1 MMENVASMPK
11 EAKEEITAQLFGI
24 EPVMINAA
32 LVSAQSRKRLYWVG
46 KRNFDGTYSRVE
58 VRQPEDRGIVLKD
71 VLEEIPFDATNAK
84 GEPVWKPVPEKFLAV
99 IAEKIAK
106 FSTDRKAFSL
116 TATYDK
122 ACIQN
127 HLKHDRTVLVTIP
140 HGHFD
145 GRVDDE
151 KTLALTKSGWED
163 NNKLVAQFR
172 RTDLR
177 IHAEQDKVCNPQ
189 VDGKRAD
196 NDLSIPTET
205 RIGINEDPGKSN
217 TLTTFD
223 KDNIAVG
230 TDAVRYYWRKLTV
243 RECARLQG
251 FPDSY
256 EFPVSDSRAYKG
268 IGNSWQRDVIDHVF
282 GSFDFSEEP
291 YDEF

>member
-1 MMENVASMPK
+1 MV
-11 EAKEEITAQLFGI
+11 
-24 EPVMINAA
+24 
-32 LVSAQSRKRLYWVG
+32 
-46 KRNFDGTYSRVE
+46 
-58 VRQPEDRGIVLKD
+58 
-71 VLEEIPFDATNAK
+71 
-84 GEPVWKPVPEKFLAV
+84 
-99 IAEKIAK
+99 
-106 FSTDRKAFSL
+106 
-116 TATYDK
+116 
-122 ACIQN
+122 
-127 HLKHDRTVLVTIP
+127 VTIP

-151 KTLALTKSGWED
+151 KTLALTKSEWED
-163 NNKLVAQFR
+163 NNKLVAQLVTTEKAR
-172 RTDLR
+172 SVTATYANAVPEDDYPRCNRTVVFQKMQPYCL
-177 IHAEQDKVCNPQ
+177 NPQ
-189 VDGKRAD
+189 VDGKQPSLADRIYHDEAKATAVTTSFITNVVAGRAVNRRINEDGKRAD

-205 RIGINEDPGKSN
+205 RIEINEDPGKSN

-251 FPDSY
+251 FQDSY